1 AGLEVDAGAAF
12 LVHDAHLDG
21 VGRQPEELL
30 DAAEDHAGEGDL
42 VGAVH
47 LRLDDVDR
55 AGAGVAARLQ
65 VVDGDQRRADG
76 IQDAFGHFVAVPVE
90 DGGVG
95 HQVADVAHEHQR
107 AAMQAGR
114 GAVAARVFAVR
125 VQAAGDGPAA
135 LDQVFGQ
142 VALHQAQPVAVGQDL
157 VVRVHGGDGVLA
169 VHDGGQGR
177 FDDHVLDVGRIG
189 LADGVAGV
197 ELD

>member
-1 AGLEVDAGAAF
+1 
-12 LVHDAHLDG
+12 
-21 VGRQPEELL
+21 P
-30 DAAEDHAGEGDL
+30 
-42 VGAVH
+42 
-47 LRLDDVDR
+47 
-55 AGAGVAARLQ
+55 
-65 VVDGDQRRADG
+65 
-76 IQDAFGHFVAVPVE
+76 
-90 DGGVG
+90 
-95 HQVADVAHEHQR
+95 
-107 AAMQAGR
+107 
-114 GAVAARVFAVR
+114 ARVFAVR

-197 ELD
+197 ELDFDVQAMMAQDQGLRGGGIAAVAQEGAVVGQAGGRAVLQRDAQAAFDDGVGRGVIVGTL